1 METLPRNPAR
11 VGRQCDVLEEAAA
24 RVDAALD
31 AELMLEEPPTVAN
44 LAALAGRERDLFAG
58 LVECEGRL
66 EAATPG
72 TIDAGPLRRKLRRA
86 LLEHGRGPFPLATS
100 RDGTLSFGGES
111 FRAAAGAGAELARG
125 AHEPP
130 EVKKALDLRAA
141 APDPALADFL
151 LVKAVDEALAAVL
164 MPHLKESRLVERA
177 RALPRKPGKR
187 FVVRPEAVQRPDVA
201 GWDPQEAA
209 RGVEKIA
216 ARRAGPE
223 WARLPKGAYVL
234 HLFVREDAALAAD
247 LLALGPAL
255 RRMEKGETAEGT
267 AAPAERALHALLGL
281 LG

>member
-1 METLPRNPAR
+1 
-11 VGRQCDVLEEAAA
+11 VLEEAAA

-31 AELMLEEPPTVAN
+31 AELMLEEAPAVVN

-66 EAATPG
+66 DAATPG
-72 TIDAGPLRRKLRRA
+72 TIDAGPLRRRLRRA
-86 LLEHGRGPFPLATS
+86 LLEHERGPFPLAVS
-100 RDGTLSFGGES
+100 RDGTLAFGEES
-111 FRAAAGAGAELARG
+111 FRAAPGGTEFARG

-151 LVKAVDEALAAVL
+151 LVKAVDEALAAL
-164 MPHLKESRLVERA
+164 LTPHLQGSRLVERA
-177 RALPRKPGKR
+177 RALPHKPGKR
-187 FVVRPEAVQRPDVA
+187 FVVRPEAVQRPDVP
-201 GWDPQEAA
+201 GWDPQDAA

-223 WARLPKGAYVL
+223 WARLPRGAYVL
-234 HLFVREDAALAAD
+234 HLFVHEDAALAAD